1 MNMKHFSR
9 AMSEVDS
16 KYVEEA
22 LNYKKKTK
30 RNSWV
35 KWGTM
40 AACFTVVAVAAIS
53 VLPNYLN
60 RQGVTPPNNPNE
72 VITDHSN
79 DDTPPVNSE
88 IRISMSDIIINQVD
102 GFTSADYVRYNPETD
117 DEVIWNKEDIAAYYG
132 TDLTPAYIPN
142 GLATSA
148 QNSNSTV
155 YIKQDGT
162 VAEDTI
168 SLGFY
173 QSEDM
178 AVKKGFSITA
188 SKIGIVQT
196 CLYRLPEDEVKTTD
210 IEGTAV
216 TFGYRSMP
224 YAPYNAE
231 THEPAGYYDMYVV
244 EFEHNGIEYQIVS
257 EQVDMEEVVKVVASI
272 ITGKKDIALT
282 TR

>member
-1 MNMKHFSR
+1 MNMKHFSK

-40 AACFTVVAVAAIS
+40 AACFAVVAVAAIS

-60 RQGVTPPNNPNE
+60 RQGVTPPNTPNE

-79 DDTPPVNSE
+79 DDTPPVTSE
-88 IRISMSDIIINQVD
+88 IRISMSDMMINQVD

-117 DEVIWNKEDIAAYYG
+117 NEVIWNKEDIAAYYG

-142 GLATSA
+142 GLAASA

-178 AVKKGFSITA
+178 TVKQGFSITA

-272 ITGKKDIALT
+272 ITGKKDITLT
-282 TR
+282 T